1 MSVDRWSESWD
12 WKINICAKII
22 NTVHPHKHTT
32 HFLRACT
39 AMHHAPHPHCPPS
52 APKYIHVP
60 EVAGFLSSESLPW
73 NLRGHFVGLMGCGAV
88 GEGCGGQNGVSS
100 TPCGLFG
107 VLCVVSGWRLELS
120 MLVRKTLRL
129 RVQASCFRSPDDSRV
144 GELGCGGS
152 GSRGSRACTL
162 YKALEF
168 SQAGHRKNSLSSLGR
183 RWCKRSGRKQAR
195 DPCRVVPVWSGDAF
209 GAHCLKARAYTDSD
223 RGWRSLRSLK
233 PHLQVLELC
242 FPKNVTCW
250 SFNHSPNPGTSEC
263 NHI

>member
-1 MSVDRWSESWD
+1 M
-12 WKINICAKII
+12 
-22 NTVHPHKHTT
+22 
-32 HFLRACT
+32 
-39 AMHHAPHPHCPPS
+39 
-52 APKYIHVP
+52 
-60 EVAGFLSSESLPW
+60 
-73 NLRGHFVGLMGCGAV
+73 GLMGCGAV

-183 RWCKRSGRKQAR
+183 R
-195 DPCRVVPVWSGDAF
+195 
-209 GAHCLKARAYTDSD
+209 
-223 RGWRSLRSLK
+223 
-233 PHLQVLELC
+233 
-242 FPKNVTCW
+242 
-250 SFNHSPNPGTSEC
+250 
-263 NHI
+263 